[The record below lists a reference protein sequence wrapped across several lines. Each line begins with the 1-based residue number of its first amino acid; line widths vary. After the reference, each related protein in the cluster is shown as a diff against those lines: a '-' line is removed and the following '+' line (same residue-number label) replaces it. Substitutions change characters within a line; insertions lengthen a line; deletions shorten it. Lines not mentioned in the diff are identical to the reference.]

1 MSQIQKLLLRGA
13 AAVLLLVGVAI
24 GQTPVVAS
32 TPIPAKESTLLHPV
46 VSAGKIGFIDS
57 SLRLVIPYRFDY
69 AGAFSEGLAYVQEE
83 GRCGYVDVNGNVLFA
98 EKRLCSLVH
107 FDFSEGLAAFE
118 FATNRKGKS
127 YLRHRLRGYL
137 DRTGKIVIPPR
148 FFNAGDFHEGLAAVN
163 EKIDDKFGYIDSNG
177 KYVIPPT
184 FDYASDFSEGL
195 AAVSVG
201 QRCGYIDH
209 AGRFSMPAFIGDAHG
224 CGPFRGGLA
233 LAGSGDMMGVID
245 SSGHYI
251 IPAQHATAWEA
262 SSEGL
267 IGFFGNSQHGFFDNS
282 GKLIIETSPYN
293 EVHPFSE
300 GLAAVGKD
308 YKWGYINQRG
318 ELVIPLQFD
327 RAFDF
332 MDGLAM
338 VSTDE
343 GWVYIDKSGKV
354 VWKGAYY

>member
-1 MSQIQKLLLRGA
+1 MSQVQRLLLRSA
-13 AAVLLLVGVAI
+13 AAVLLLVGIAI

-32 TPIPAKESTLLHPV
+32 TPIPAKESLLHPV
-46 VSAGKIGFIDS
+46 VSGGKIGFIDS

-69 AGAFSEGLAYVQEE
+69 AGVFSEGLAYVQEE
-83 GRCGYVDVNGNVLFA
+83 GKCGYVDMSGNVLFA
-98 EKRLCSLVH
+98 EKRLCSLIH

-137 DRTGKIVIPPR
+137 DRTGKVVIPPR

-163 EKIDDKFGYIDSNG
+163 EKIDGKFGYIDKTG

-209 AGRFSMPAFIGDAHG
+209 AGRFSIPAFIGDEHG

-233 LAGSGDMMGVID
+233 LAGSSDMMGVID
-245 SSGHYI
+245 RSGHYV
-251 IPAQHATAWEA
+251 IPAQHAIAWGLG
-262 SSEGL
+262 EGL
-267 IGFFGNSQHGFFDNS
+267 IGFLGDIQRGFFDNS
-282 GKLIIETSPYN
+282 GKLVIKTSSYSN
-293 EVHPFSE
+293 VGPFSE
-300 GLAAVGKD
+300 SLAAVSKD
-308 YKWGYINQRG
+308 DKWGYINQRG